1 MYGICFCPVSRKD
14 QLKDLKVAGR
24 LSRHVRPVHVT
35 CTSGSFSSHAPQ
47 ASAVHVHIRLVLL
60 TCTSGQCTS
69 RAHQACAPHMHLRPV
84 HITCTSGPCSP
95 HVRQAPSLHMHV
107 RPVLFRCIYPTTAQ
121 CFSQQEAACP
131 RERSLCV

>member
-1 MYGICFCPVSRKD
+1 MVYGICFCPVSRKE

-69 RAHQACAPHMHLRPV
+69 HVRQARVHHMYVRPLPF
-84 HITCTSGPCSP
+84 TCTSG
-95 HVRQAPSLHMHV
+95 L
-107 RPVLFRCIYPTTAQ
+107 
-121 CFSQQEAACP
+121 CFSDAFIPPQPSVSHSRRLLAPGSVASVFNHLLLKF
-131 RERSLCV
+131 SLCCSSQ